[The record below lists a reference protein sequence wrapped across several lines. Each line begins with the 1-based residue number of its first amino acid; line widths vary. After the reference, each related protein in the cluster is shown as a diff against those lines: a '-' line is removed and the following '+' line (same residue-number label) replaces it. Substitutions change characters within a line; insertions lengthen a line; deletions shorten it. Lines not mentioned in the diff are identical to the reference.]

1 MFYLYAWFHA
11 QAINLINKIKN
22 YPRKIEQVKK
32 VLIAAVRIKLK
43 RAKKKALRIKNR
55 KVKKVVWILKTVRT
69 FLQLFM

>member
-11 QAINLINKIKN
+11 QAVKLIKKIKN

-69 FLQLFM
+69 FLQLFT